1 MSDFHLYPATPIDG
15 AAPAPAPRW
24 QPNGPSGALAVVEG
38 FSVWVECDAAGG
50 FTVHYLGRT
59 SPPVPSQAEARA
71 RAPAFARRVIRERLQ
86 VNHALA
92 ADVYHTAE
100 RGGWASPPL
109 APVMVPIAA
118 RAHARQ
124 AGRHDA
130 LAGEDLDAASGHVSR
145 FPPLLA
151 AYQAGYAEG
160 EEARFALGAQ
170 AGGPTFVR
178 ACLIVR
184 DDLDRAFH
192 AQDEWAIHD
201 AVDAIC
207 AVAERYPA
215 FRLRFFDDVP
225 EARDIAELADWIVS
239 ARQKWDAR
247 QQARR
252 DIQAHLEARLPSAA
266 ALRQRAVNE
275 ASGDGASLDFEG
287 YTLWHEPDAGGWS
300 VTNAYGV
307 DHCAFL
313 SSERDFARLID
324 AVRTG
329 RDLGP
334 VPLVGDGTEEEDEH
348 PDMDAMVRAHAIAQA
363 VARRAGIDDEP
374 APAADQPQQRR
385 ESRHVD
391 LGGGA

>member
-1 MSDFHLYPATPIDG
+1 M
-15 AAPAPAPRW
+15 AA
-24 QPNGPSGALAVVEG
+24 
-38 FSVWVECDAAGG
+38 
-50 FTVHYLGRT
+50 
-59 SPPVPSQAEARA
+59 
-71 RAPAFARRVIRERLQ
+71 
-86 VNHALA
+86 
-92 ADVYHTAE
+92 
-100 RGGWASPPL
+100 
-109 APVMVPIAA
+109 
-118 RAHARQ
+118 
-124 AGRHDA
+124 
-130 LAGEDLDAASGHVSR
+130 
-145 FPPLLA
+145 
-151 AYQAGYAEG
+151 
-160 EEARFALGAQ
+160 
-170 AGGPTFVR
+170 
-178 ACLIVR
+178 
-184 DDLDRAFH
+184 
-192 AQDEWAIHD
+192 
-201 AVDAIC
+201 
-207 AVAERYPA
+207 RYPA

-247 QQARR
+247 QQGRR
-252 DIQAHLEARLPSAA
+252 DAQTHLEARLPDPA
-266 ALRQRAVNE
+266 ALRQRAVDE

-313 SSERDFARLID
+313 SSERDFAGLID

-363 VARRAGIDDEP
+363 VARRAGIDEP
-374 APAADQPQQRR
+374 APAADQPQQRL

>member
-1 MSDFHLYPATPIDG
+1 MSDFHLYPAPPIDG

-24 QPNGPSGALAVVEG
+24 QPNGPDGALAVVEG
-38 FSVWVECDAAGG
+38 FSVWVERHAAGG

-59 SPPVPSQAEARA
+59 SSPVPSQAEAQA
-71 RAPAFARRVIRERLQ
+71 LAPAFARRMIRDRLQ

-92 ADVYHTAE
+92 ADVHHTAE

-130 LAGEDLDAASGHVSR
+130 LAGEDLAAASGHVSA
-145 FPPLLA
+145 FPALLA

-160 EEARFALGAQ
+160 EEARLALGAQ

-184 DDLDRAFH
+184 GDLDRACH

-215 FRLRFFDDVP
+215 FGLRFFDDVP
-225 EARDIAELADWIVS
+225 EAREIAELTDWIVS

-252 DIQAHLEARLPSAA
+252 DAQAHLEARLPGAA

-275 ASGDGASLDFEG
+275 ATGDGASLDFEG

-313 SSERDFARLID
+313 ASEHDFARLID

-334 VPLVGDGTEEEDEH
+334 VPLVGDGSEEEDEH

-363 VARRAGIDDEP
+363 VARRAGIDAP
-374 APAADQPQQRR
+374 APAADQPQQRL
-385 ESRHVD
+385 ESRQVG

>member
-1 MSDFHLYPATPIDG
+1 
-15 AAPAPAPRW
+15 
-24 QPNGPSGALAVVEG
+24 
-38 FSVWVECDAAGG
+38 
-50 FTVHYLGRT
+50 
-59 SPPVPSQAEARA
+59 
-71 RAPAFARRVIRERLQ
+71 
-86 VNHALA
+86 
-92 ADVYHTAE
+92 
-100 RGGWASPPL
+100 
-109 APVMVPIAA
+109 
-118 RAHARQ
+118 
-124 AGRHDA
+124 HDA
-130 LAGEDLDAASGHVSR
+130 LAGEDLAAASGHVR
-145 FPPLLA
+145 AFPALLA

-160 EEARFALGAQ
+160 EEARLALGAQ

-192 AQDEWAIHD
+192 ARDEWAIHD
-201 AVDAIC
+201 AVDAVC

-225 EARDIAELADWIVS
+225 EARDIAKLTDWIVS

-252 DIQAHLEARLPSAA
+252 DAQAHLEARLPGAA

-275 ASGDGASLDFEG
+275 ATGNGASLDFEG

-334 VPLVGDGTEEEDEH
+334 VPLVGDGAEEEDEH
-348 PDMDAMVRAHAIAQA
+348 PDMDAMVRAHAVAQA

-374 APAADQPQQRR
+374 APAADQPQQLR
-385 ESRHVD
+385 EGSHAG

>member
-1 MSDFHLYPATPIDG
+1 MSDFRLYPATPLDG
-15 AAPAPAPRW
+15 DPPTPIPRW
-24 QPNGPSGALAVVEG
+24 QPNGPHGALAQVEG
-38 FSVWVECDAAGG
+38 FFVWVECDAAGD
-50 FTVHYLGRT
+50 FTVHYLGRV
-59 SPPVPSQAEARA
+59 SPPVPSQAAA
-71 RAPAFARRVIRERLQ
+71 QALAPAFARRVIRDRLH

-92 ADVYHTAE
+92 ADVHHTAE

-109 APVMVPIAA
+109 ARGMVPIAA

-130 LAGEDLDAASGHVSR
+130 LAGQDLAAASAHVSA
-145 FPPLLA
+145 FPALRA
-151 AYQAGYAEG
+151 AYEAGYAEG
-160 EEARFALGAQ
+160 EEARLALGAQ

-201 AVDAIC
+201 AVDAVC
-207 AVAERYPA
+207 WVAERYPGY
-215 FRLRFFDDVP
+215 RLRFFDDVP

-252 DIQAHLEARLPSAA
+252 DAQAHLEARLPGPA

-275 ASGDGASLDFEG
+275 ATGNGASLDFEG

-313 SSERDFARLID
+313 SSERDFAQLID
-324 AVRTG
+324 AVRRG
-329 RDLGP
+329 RDIGP
-334 VPLVGDGTEEEDEH
+334 VPPGSGPEDDEEEH
-348 PDMDAMVRAHAIAQA
+348 PDMDGMVRAHAIAQA
-363 VARRAGIDDEP
+363 VARRAGIDEP
-374 APAADQPQQRR
+374 APAADQPQQLR
-385 ESRHVD
+385 EGPHAG

>member
-1 MSDFHLYPATPIDG
+1 M
-15 AAPAPAPRW
+15 
-24 QPNGPSGALAVVEG
+24 
-38 FSVWVECDAAGG
+38 WVECDAAGDYA
-50 FTVHYLGRT
+50 VHYLGRT
-59 SPPVPSQAEARA
+59 SPPVLSQAAA
-71 RAPAFARRVIRERLQ
+71 QALAPAFARRVIRDRLH

-92 ADVYHTAE
+92 ADVHHTAE

-109 APVMVPIAA
+109 ARVMVPIAA

-130 LAGEDLDAASGHVSR
+130 LAGQDLAAASAHVSA
-145 FPPLLA
+145 FPALRA
-151 AYQAGYAEG
+151 AYEAGYAEG
-160 EEARFALGAQ
+160 EEARLALGAQ
-170 AGGPTFVR
+170 AGGPAFVR

-192 AQDEWAIHD
+192 AQNEWPIHD

-207 AVAERYPA
+207 RVAERYPA

-225 EARDIAELADWIVS
+225 EARDIGELADWIVP

-252 DIQAHLEARLPSAA
+252 DAQARLEARLPSAS
-266 ALRQRAVNE
+266 ALRQRAANE
-275 ASGDGASLDFEG
+275 ASGPGASLDFEG
-287 YTLWHEPDAGGWS
+287 YTLWHAPEAGGWS

-334 VPLVGDGTEEEDEH
+334 VPLVGDGAEEEDEH
-348 PDMDAMVRAHAIAQA
+348 PDKDAMVRAHAIAQA
-363 VARRAGIDDEP
+363 VARRAGIDEP
-374 APAADQPQQRR
+374 APAADQPQQLLEGR
-385 ESRHVD
+385 D
-391 LGGGA
+391 AGLGGGA

>member
-1 MSDFHLYPATPIDG
+1 MSDFRLYPATPIDG

-24 QPNGPSGALAVVEG
+24 QPNGPDGALAVVEG
-38 FSVWVECDAAGG
+38 FSVWVERHAAGG
-50 FTVHYLGRT
+50 YAIHYLGRT
-59 SPPVPSQAEARA
+59 SPPVPSQAEAQA
-71 RAPAFARRVIRERLQ
+71 RAPAFARSVIRERLQ

-100 RGGWASPPL
+100 RRGWASPPL

-130 LAGEDLDAASGHVSR
+130 LAGEDLAAASGHVSA
-145 FPPLLA
+145 FPALRA

-160 EEARFALGAQ
+160 EEARLALGAQ
-170 AGGPTFVR
+170 AGGPTFAR

-184 DDLDRAFH
+184 DDLDRACH
-192 AQDEWAIHD
+192 AQDEWAVHD

-247 QQARR
+247 EQARR
-252 DIQAHLEARLPSAA
+252 DAQAHLEARLPGPA
-266 ALRQRAVNE
+266 ALRQRAMNE

-287 YTLWHEPDAGGWS
+287 YTLWHEPKAGGWS

-307 DHCAFL
+307 DHCGFL
-313 SSERDFARLID
+313 SSERDFAQLID
-324 AVRTG
+324 AVRRG
-329 RDLGP
+329 RDIGP
-334 VPLVGDGTEEEDEH
+334 VPPGSGPEDDEEEH

-363 VARRAGIDDEP
+363 VARRAGIDEP
-374 APAADQPQQRR
+374 VPTADPPPQRR
-385 ESRHVD
+385 ESRHVG

>member
-1 MSDFHLYPATPIDG
+1 MSDFRLYPATQIDG

-24 QPNGPSGALAVVEG
+24 QPNGPDGALTVVEG
-38 FSVWVECDAAGG
+38 FSVWVERNAAGDY
-50 FTVHYLGRT
+50 TVHYLGRT
-59 SPPVPSQAEARA
+59 SPPVPRQAEAQA
-71 RAPAFARRVIRERLQ
+71 MAPAFARCVIRDRLQ

-109 APVMVPIAA
+109 ARVMVPIAA

-130 LAGEDLDAASGHVSR
+130 LAGQDLAAASGHVR
-145 FPPLLA
+145 AFPALRA
-151 AYQAGYAEG
+151 AYEAGYAEG
-160 EEARFALGAQ
+160 EEARLALGAQ

-184 DDLDRAFH
+184 HDVDRAFH

-201 AVDAIC
+201 AVDAVC
-207 AVAERYPA
+207 GVAERYPA
-215 FRLRFFDDVP
+215 FRLRFFEDVP
-225 EARDIAELADWIVS
+225 EARDIAELTDWIVAARREWNGREQ
-239 ARQKWDAR
+239 ARQDA
-247 QQARR
+247 
-252 DIQAHLEARLPSAA
+252 QAHREARLPSAA
-266 ALRQRAVNE
+266 ALRQLAVNE
-275 ASGDGASLDFEG
+275 ATGAGASLDFEG
-287 YTLWHEPDAGGWS
+287 YTLWHEPKAGGWS

-348 PDMDAMVRAHAIAQA
+348 PDMDAMVRAHDIAQA
-363 VARRAGIDDEP
+363 VARRAGIGEP
-374 APAADQPQQRR
+374 APAANQPEQRVDG
-385 ESRHVD
+385 RHAG